1 MKKLVKLAADGTVSV
16 HDYPEGGYRE
26 THPVLT
32 LLIGSSCG
40 TIEHV
45 RPRYLYTDWGGVI
58 KAVDPY
64 ETEGMVSMLIDE
76 EGMYHD
82 LPVNNVASLLYGFFD
97 HGHPIVGN
105 VLFVGEVLVG
115 GDLNFCGIDDE
126 QVEVL
131 TDFLKTI
138 SSHFRK
144 VG

>member
-32 LLIGSSCG
+32 LLIGSKCT
-40 TIEHV
+40 TIQRV
-45 RPRYLYTDWGGVI
+45 RPAYLYTDMGGVVEM
-58 KAVDPY
+58 VDPF
-64 ETEGMVSMLIDE
+64 EGEGMVSMLVDE
-76 EGMYHD
+76 AGLYHD

-105 VLFVGEVLVG
+105 VLFVGEGIVG
-115 GDLNFCGIDDE
+115 GDLDFCGIPDE

-131 TDFLKTI
+131 TDFLNTI